1 MAQDANT
8 QVRTSWKDLHAHTT
22 LTFTRGLLGFS
33 CSLDRHGGLWRLSFP
48 PPKLSFC
55 FSLHFKIHIGTM
67 FSRSYHNLAHLNTV
81 VILQFVTILL
91 KQFHTSPPHT
101 PSPWWLLPCLSCMTI
116 LKYYAQHA
124 LRQVCWMDASDF
136 YWVGTNTGK
145 TVFYPS
151 DHILSRFQ
159 IAFWNRYNSKAN
171 GTKSK

>member
-67 FSRSYHNLAHLNTV
+67 FSQGYHNLAHLNTV

-91 KQFHTSPPHT
+91 KQFHTSPHT
-101 PSPWWLLPCLSCMTI
+101 LQVHGGCYHVCHVWLYSSTMHNTLSDKCAEWMHQIFIEWEQTLAKPYFI
-116 LKYYAQHA
+116 LQTTFC
-124 LRQVCWMDASDF
+124 RDF
-136 YWVGTNTGK
+136 K
-145 TVFYPS
+145 
-151 DHILSRFQ
+151 
-159 IAFWNRYNSKAN
+159 
-171 GTKSK
+171 